1 MTNHIETAQQ
11 EVMAALAAINAFLDS
26 EQAGTVDAIY
36 RRHMVT
42 FRLILG
48 DMLASLEAPGPL
60 VPVPNR
66 DMGYPIVDSWPL
78 PHQSLDETKAAL
90 ATVGH
95 QVAKAEN
102 AYRRATSAKAKKGRD
117 LRGS

>member
-1 MTNHIETAQQ
+1 
-11 EVMAALAAINAFLDS
+11 MAALAAINAFLDS
-26 EQAGTVDAIY
+26 EQAGAVDAIY

-48 DMLASLEAPGPL
+48 DMLASLEVPGAF
-60 VPVPNR
+60 VPVPDRN
-66 DMGYPIVDSWPL
+66 MGYPIVDSWPL

-102 AYRRATSAKAKKGRD
+102 AYRRAASAMAKKGRD